1 MGLLQRFT
9 KLQKKKKKINTKW
22 LKYTKNET
30 NIKYNK
36 IKEIKLIPKA
46 NLHGLKTHG
55 SWNPLEF

>member
-9 KLQKKKKKINTKW
+9 KLQKKKINTKW
-22 LKYTKNET
+22 LKYTKKMKQ

-46 NLHGLKTHG
+46 NFHGLKTHG

>member
-1 MGLLQRFT
+1 MI
-9 KLQKKKKKINTKW
+9 KIHKKMKQ
-22 LKYTKNET
+22 

-55 SWNPLEF
+55 S

>member
-9 KLQKKKKKINTKW
+9 KLQKKKINTKW
-22 LKYTKNET
+22 LKYTKKMKQ

-46 NLHGLKTHG
+46 NLHGLNTHG
-55 SWNPLEF
+55 YWNPLEF

>member
-9 KLQKKKKKINTKW
+9 KLHKRKINVKQ
-22 LKYTKNET
+22 LKYTKKMKQ

-46 NLHGLKTHG
+46 NFHRLKTHG
-55 SWNPLEF
+55 S